1 MTQST
6 NEPTR
11 GLRRTIT
18 GVVTS
23 TKMQK
28 TITVQVRRTYKHPK
42 YKKYVRETRRVHAHD
57 GDELA
62 KVGDVVELA
71 STRPLSKSK
80 RWRLVRVVEVS
91 AERGLPEGELFESD
105 VADVTGAHVA
115 EGRPS

>member
-1 MTQST
+1 MTQPT
-6 NEPTR
+6 NEPVR
-11 GLRRTIT
+11 GMRRTIT

-57 GDELA
+57 GDDLA
-62 KVGDVVELA
+62 KVGDLVELV

-80 RWRLVRVVEVS
+80 RWRLVRVVEAS
-91 AERGLPEGELFESD
+91 QERGLPEGALFESD
-105 VADVTGAHVA
+105 LADVTGGGA
-115 EGRPS
+115 P